1 MCISLLGKW
10 IIYALSKVGL
20 TYNLKKFKKDLF
32 AKGRINMLQKK
43 IDQEK
48 SKFNWGRSIDELPE
62 MSMQQYQS
70 RVAEGASLILIDD
83 IVHDV
88 TEFIDQHP
96 GGRKLIQAYL
106 GKDAT
111 QAFNV
116 TVYNHSNAAR
126 NELICL
132 RVARLTKASDD
143 KRKAPD

>member
-1 MCISLLGKW
+1 
-10 IIYALSKVGL
+10 
-20 TYNLKKFKKDLF
+20 
-32 AKGRINMLQKK
+32 
-43 IDQEK
+43 
-48 SKFNWGRSIDELPE
+48 
-62 MSMQQYQS
+62 MQQYQS

-132 RVARLTKASDD
+132 RVARLTKASDE